1 MFLCFPGDTIS
12 FYISVLLVFVHAYVY
27 VTFSAMLQTLVS
39 SLEKKI
45 DDTEKK
51 YQETS
56 KISEDR
62 LKQAMDAETKI
73 VDLNMAM
80 LRFSIFLVT
89 ER

>member
-1 MFLCFPGDTIS
+1 
-12 FYISVLLVFVHAYVY
+12 
-27 VTFSAMLQTLVS
+27 MLQTLVS

-56 KISEDR
+56 KISEER

-80 LRFSIFLVT
+80 LRFSYFPSHYTIADCYFSYILYCT
-89 ER
+89 WFA

>member
-1 MFLCFPGDTIS
+1 
-12 FYISVLLVFVHAYVY
+12 
-27 VTFSAMLQTLVS
+27 MLQTLVS

-51 YQETS
+51 YQETN

-62 LKQAMDAETKI
+62 LKQAMEAETKI

-89 ER
+89 AQ

>member
-1 MFLCFPGDTIS
+1 
-12 FYISVLLVFVHAYVY
+12 
-27 VTFSAMLQTLVS
+27 MLQTLVS

-56 KISEDR
+56 KISEER

-80 LRFSIFLVT
+80 LRFSYFS
-89 ER
+89 

>member
-1 MFLCFPGDTIS
+1 
-12 FYISVLLVFVHAYVY
+12 
-27 VTFSAMLQTLVS
+27 MLQTLVS

-56 KISEDR
+56 KVSEER

-73 VDLNMAM
+73 GDLNMAM
-80 LRFSIFLVT
+80 LRSSYFPSNWTIANCYFSHI
-89 ER
+89 

>member
-27 VTFSAMLQTLVS
+27 VTLSAMLQTLVS

-89 ER
+89 AR